1 MSKTWLDHSL
11 KNTVSE
17 HPLTVNMLKLPKQ
30 LKNPHESTFIMF
42 FITLRKPALEYT
54 TLSDMLNLRLAW

>member
-17 HPLTVNMLKLPKQ
+17 HPLTVNMLNLPKQ

>member
-30 LKNPHESTFIMF
+30 LKNPHESTFITF